1 MKEANPKSHTLATEL
16 SLSNPPQHR
25 QLRESEDRPHLLSD
39 AEIARQIA
47 SSKGPSGLNR
57 DYFAHL
63 ADALRA
69 LGESDSHIDRIEQE
83 LMTLPAE

>member
-1 MKEANPKSHTLATEL
+1 ML
-16 SLSNPPQHR
+16 
-25 QLRESEDRPHLLSD
+25 
-39 AEIARQIA
+39 RQIA

>member
-25 QLRESEDRPHLLSD
+25 QLRESEDRPHLL
-39 AEIARQIA
+39 RQIA